1 MERAA
6 RLKKKD
12 NEMLFKVK
20 NGNIK
25 ITKSIIHSYQR
36 RIEKF
41 YAERI
46 RIYNLYNYENRLK
59 NEGYSLITGID
70 EAGRGSLSGPVVAAA
85 VILPCRLFI
94 PYIKDSKKLTSQKRT
109 ELYYSILNSAEDV
122 GIGIVEAKVIDRIN
136 IAQASFLAMKKAILD
151 LKEIPDYLL
160 VDGFKIPHL
169 NIFQIPLIKGEDK
182 SISIAAASIVAKV
195 YRDNIMIKYDKKYP
209 QYLFKKNK
217 GYGTEEHLNAL
228 IKHGPS
234 EIHRK
239 SFKRVISNKA
249 KNEKRKT

>member
-1 MERAA
+1 LGKVV

-12 NEMLFKVK
+12 NEMLLKAKKSDV
-20 NGNIK
+20 K
-25 ITKSIIHSYQR
+25 ITKSILYSYQR
-36 RIEKF
+36 KIEKL
-41 YAERI
+41 YSERI
-46 RIYNLYNYENRLK
+46 RIYHLYNHENRLK
-59 NEGYSLITGID
+59 NEGYSVVAGID

-109 ELYYSILNSAEDV
+109 RLYCSIFNKARDV
-122 GIGIVEAKVIDRIN
+122 GIGIVDAKIIDKIN

-151 LKEIPDYLL
+151 LKEIPDFLL

-169 NIFQIPLIKGEDK
+169 KISQLPLIRGEDK
-182 SISIAAASIVAKV
+182 SISIAAASIIAKV
-195 YRDNIMIKYDKKYP
+195 CRDNIMLNYDHKYP

-217 GYGTEEHLNAL
+217 GYGTVEHVRAL
-228 IKHGPS
+228 LKYGPS

-239 SFKRVISNKA
+239 SYKRVRVI
-249 KNEKRKT
+249 

>member
-1 MERAA
+1 
-6 RLKKKD
+6 
-12 NEMLFKVK
+12 MLFKAK
-20 NGNIK
+20 NRK
-25 ITKSIIHSYQR
+25 VRITKSIILGYQR
-36 RIEKF
+36 KIEKL
-41 YAERI
+41 YVERI

-59 NEGYSLITGID
+59 NEGYSLVAGID

-109 ELYYSILNSAEDV
+109 ELYFSILNNARNV
-122 GIGIVEAKVIDRIN
+122 GIGIVDATIIDRIN

-151 LKEIPDYLL
+151 LKEVPDYLL

-169 NIFQIPLIKGEDK
+169 NITQLPLIKGEDK
-182 SISIAAASIVAKV
+182 SISIAAASIIAKV
-195 YRDNIMIKYDKKYP
+195 YRDNIMVKYDQKYP

-217 GYGTEEHLNAL
+217 GYGTEEHLKAL
-228 IKHGPS
+228 LKYGPS

-239 SFKRVISNKA
+239 SYKRVMA
-249 KNEKRKT
+249 

>member
-1 MERAA
+1 MGRAA
-6 RLKKKD
+6 QLKKKD
-12 NEMLFKVK
+12 NEMLFKAK
-20 NGNIK
+20 NRK
-25 ITKSIIHSYQR
+25 LRITKSIILSYQR
-36 RIEKF
+36 KIEKL
-41 YAERI
+41 YVERI

-59 NEGYSLITGID
+59 NEGYSLVAGID

-109 ELYYSILNSAEDV
+109 ELYFSILNNARNV
-122 GIGIVEAKVIDRIN
+122 GIGIVDATIIDRIN

-151 LKEIPDYLL
+151 LKEVPDYLL

-169 NIFQIPLIKGEDK
+169 NITQLPLIKGEDK
-182 SISIAAASIVAKV
+182 SISIAAASIIAKV
-195 YRDNIMIKYDKKYP
+195 YRDNIMVKYDQKYP

-217 GYGTEEHLNAL
+217 GYGTEEHLKAL
-228 IKHGPS
+228 LKYGPS

-239 SFKRVISNKA
+239 TYKRVMV
-249 KNEKRKT
+249 

>member
-1 MERAA
+1 MICRAKD
-6 RLKKKD
+6 RKLKIVKK
-12 NEMLFKVK
+12 
-20 NGNIK
+20 
-25 ITKSIIHSYQR
+25 IICSYQR
-36 RIEKF
+36 KIEKL
-41 YAERI
+41 YKERL
-46 RIYNLYNYENRLK
+46 RIYNLYNYENRLEK
-59 NEGYSLITGID
+59 EGYSLVAGID

-85 VILPCRLFI
+85 VIMPCRLFI
-94 PYIKDSKKLTSQKRT
+94 PNIKDSKKLTSQKRT

-239 SFKRVISNKA
+239 SFKGVVSR
-249 KNEKRKT
+249 

>member
-12 NEMLFKVK
+12 NKMLFKAKNVK
-20 NGNIK
+20 VK

-36 RIEKF
+36 RIEKL

-59 NEGYSLITGID
+59 NEGYSLIAGID
-70 EAGRGSLSGPVVAAA
+70 EAGRGSLSGPVVASA
-85 VILPCRLFI
+85 VILPCHLFI

-109 ELYYSILNSAEDV
+109 ELYFTILNKAKDV
-122 GIGIVEAKVIDRIN
+122 GIGIVEAKIIDRIN

-151 LKEIPDYLL
+151 LKEVPDYLL

-169 NIFQIPLIKGEDK
+169 NISQLALIKGEDK
-182 SISIAAASIVAKV
+182 SISIAAASIIAKV
-195 YRDNIMIKYDKKYP
+195 YRDNIMVKYDQKYP

-217 GYGTEEHLNAL
+217 GYGTKEHLKAL
-228 IKHGPS
+228 LKYGPS

-239 SFKRVISNKA
+239 SYKRVIVV
-249 KNEKRKT
+249 

>member
-12 NEMLFKVK
+12 NEMLFKTK
-20 NGNIK
+20 NGKVK
-25 ITKSIIHSYQR
+25 ITKSFIHSYQR
-36 RIEKF
+36 RIEKL

-59 NEGYSLITGID
+59 NEGYSLIVGID

-109 ELYYSILNSAEDV
+109 ELYFSILNKAKDV
-122 GIGIVEAKVIDRIN
+122 GIGIVEAKIIDRIN
-136 IAQASFLAMKKAILD
+136 ITQASFLAMKKAILD
-151 LKEIPDYLL
+151 LKEVPDYIL
-160 VDGFKIPHL
+160 VDGFRIPHL
-169 NIFQIPLIKGEDK
+169 NISQIPLIKGEDK
-182 SISIAAASIVAKV
+182 SISIAAASIIAKV
-195 YRDNIMIKYDKKYP
+195 YRDNIMVKYDQKYP

-217 GYGTEEHLNAL
+217 GYGTEEHLKAL
-228 IKHGPS
+228 IKYGPS
-234 EIHRK
+234 KIHRK
-239 SFKRVISNKA
+239 SYKRVMA
-249 KNEKRKT
+249 

>member
-1 MERAA
+1 
-6 RLKKKD
+6 
-12 NEMLFKVK
+12 MLIKAK
-20 NGNIK
+20 NRKIR
-25 ITKSIIHSYQR
+25 ITKSIFYNYQR
-36 RIEKF
+36 KIEKL
-41 YAERI
+41 YSERI

-59 NEGYSLITGID
+59 VEGYSLVAGID

-85 VILPCRLFI
+85 VIMPCRLFI
-94 PYIKDSKKLTSQKRT
+94 PNVKDSKKLTSQKRT
-109 ELYYSILNSAEDV
+109 ELYYSILNSAKDI
-122 GIGIVEAKVIDRIN
+122 GIGLVEAKVIDRIN

-151 LKEIPDYLL
+151 LKEVPDYLL

-169 NIFQIPLIKGEDK
+169 NIFQLPLIKGEDK

-228 IKHGPS
+228 LKHGPS

-239 SFKRVISNKA
+239 SFKRVKV
-249 KNEKRKT
+249 

>member
-1 MERAA
+1 ML
-6 RLKKKD
+6 LKGINKKA
-12 NEMLFKVK
+12 
-20 NGNIK
+20 K

-36 RIEKF
+36 KIEKL
-41 YAERI
+41 YTERI
-46 RIYNLYNYENRLK
+46 RIHNLYQHENQLK
-59 NEGYSLITGID
+59 NEGYSLIAGLD

-94 PYIKDSKKLTSQKRT
+94 PNIKDSKKLTSHKRT
-109 ELYYSILNSAEDV
+109 ELYYSILNKAKDV

-151 LKEIPDYLL
+151 LKKVPDYLL
-160 VDGFKIPHL
+160 VDGFKIPQI
-169 NIFQIPLIKGEDK
+169 NIFQLPLIKGEDK

-195 YRDNIMIKYDKKYP
+195 YRDNIMIEYDKKYP

-217 GYGTEEHLNAL
+217 GYGTEEHLEAL
-228 IKHGPS
+228 LKYGPS

-239 SFKRVISNKA
+239 SFKRVKP
-249 KNEKRKT
+249 

>member
-1 MERAA
+1 LERAA

-12 NEMLFKVK
+12 NKMLFKAKNVK
-20 NGNIK
+20 VK

-36 RIEKF
+36 RIEIL

-59 NEGYSLITGID
+59 NEGYSLIAGID
-70 EAGRGSLSGPVVAAA
+70 EAGRGSLSGPVVASS
-85 VILPCRLFI
+85 VILPCHLFI

-109 ELYYSILNSAEDV
+109 ELYFTILNKAKDV
-122 GIGIVEAKVIDRIN
+122 GIGIVEAKIIDRIN

-151 LKEIPDYLL
+151 LKEVPDYLL

-169 NIFQIPLIKGEDK
+169 NISQLALIKGEDK
-182 SISIAAASIVAKV
+182 SISIAAASIIAKV
-195 YRDNIMIKYDKKYP
+195 YRDNIMVKYDQKYP

-217 GYGTEEHLNAL
+217 GYGTKEHLKAL
-228 IKHGPS
+228 LKYGPS

-239 SFKRVISNKA
+239 SYKRVRII
-249 KNEKRKT
+249 

>member
-1 MERAA
+1 MLCRA
-6 RLKKKD
+6 KD
-12 NEMLFKVK
+12 RKL
-20 NGNIK
+20 K
-25 ITKSIIHSYQR
+25 ITKKIICSYQR
-36 RIEKF
+36 KIEKL
-41 YAERI
+41 YKERL
-46 RIYNLYNYENRLK
+46 RIYNLYNYEDRLEK
-59 NEGYSLITGID
+59 EGYSLVAGID

-85 VILPCRLFI
+85 VIMPCRLFI
-94 PYIKDSKKLTSQKRT
+94 PNIKDSKKLTSQKRT

-151 LKEIPDYLL
+151 LKEIPNYLL

-217 GYGTEEHLNAL
+217 GYGTEEHINAL

-239 SFKRVISNKA
+239 SYKRVMV
-249 KNEKRKT
+249 

>member
-1 MERAA
+1 MGRAA
-6 RLKKKD
+6 QLKKKD
-12 NEMLFKVK
+12 NEMLFKAK
-20 NGNIK
+20 NRK
-25 ITKSIIHSYQR
+25 LRITKAIILSYQR
-36 RIEKF
+36 KIEKL
-41 YAERI
+41 YVERI

-59 NEGYSLITGID
+59 NEGYSLVAGID

-109 ELYYSILNSAEDV
+109 ELYFSILNNARNV
-122 GIGIVEAKVIDRIN
+122 GIGIVDATIIDRIN

-151 LKEIPDYLL
+151 LKEVPDYLL

-169 NIFQIPLIKGEDK
+169 NITQLPLIKGEDK
-182 SISIAAASIVAKV
+182 SISIAAASIIAKV
-195 YRDNIMIKYDKKYP
+195 YRDNIMVKYDQKYP

-217 GYGTEEHLNAL
+217 GYGTEEHLKAL
-228 IKHGPS
+228 LKYGPS

-239 SFKRVISNKA
+239 SYKRVMV
-249 KNEKRKT
+249 

>member
-1 MERAA
+1 MGRAA

-12 NEMLFKVK
+12 KEMLFKAK
-20 NGNIK
+20 NGK
-25 ITKSIIHSYQR
+25 VRITKLIIRSYQR
-36 RIEKF
+36 KIERL
-41 YAERI
+41 YTERI

-59 NEGYSLITGID
+59 NEGYSLIAGID

-85 VILPCRLFI
+85 VILPYQLFI

-109 ELYYSILNSAEDV
+109 ELYCSILNKAKNV
-122 GIGIVEAKVIDRIN
+122 GIGIVNAKIIDRIN

-151 LKEIPDYLL
+151 LKEVPDYLL

-169 NIFQIPLIKGEDK
+169 NITQLPLIKGEDK
-182 SISIAAASIVAKV
+182 SISIAAASIIAKV
-195 YRDNIMIKYDKKYP
+195 YRDNIMVKYDQKYP

-217 GYGTEEHLNAL
+217 GYGTEEHLKAL
-228 IKHGPS
+228 LKYGPS

-239 SFKRVISNKA
+239 SYKRVIVV
-249 KNEKRKT
+249 